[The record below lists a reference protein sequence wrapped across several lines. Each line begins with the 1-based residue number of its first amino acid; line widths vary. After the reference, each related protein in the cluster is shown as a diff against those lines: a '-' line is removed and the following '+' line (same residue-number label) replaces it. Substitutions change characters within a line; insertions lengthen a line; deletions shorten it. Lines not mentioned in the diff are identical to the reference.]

1 MSAALPSPP
10 ATSPGGHPL
19 PVEALQELLGG
30 LLREREGLRGTG
42 SAAALEA
49 NRSKIVAC
57 QHQLALALIA
67 RFGTQSA

>member
-30 LLREREGLRGTG
+30 LLREREALRATGT
-42 SAAALEA
+42 AAALEV
-49 NRSKIVAC
+49 NRNKIVAC
-57 QHQLALALIA
+57 QHELAQALIA
-67 RFGTQSA
+67 RFGARPA

>member
-30 LLREREGLRGTG
+30 LLRERESLRAAG
-42 SAAALEA
+42 SAEALEA
-49 NRSKIVAC
+49 NRAKIIAC
-57 QHQLALALIA
+57 QHQLAQALIA
-67 RFGTQSA
+67 RFAPRGA